1 MHSSLTF
8 RRRLNALALSLA
20 VAGLGAA
27 SNAFAEPVSVSRAT
41 EMRADRFVDAAVVGN
56 LAAGQ
61 KVESLKTEAGWVQ
74 VQAGAVKG
82 WVRAMAVQGS
92 GAAVATVARVES
104 GRSGTG
110 NVLSTTGIRSVPRAS
125 RHALLVGE
133 ADEAARALAAD
144 LGVAGGNLNQ
154 IEPRANALRE
164 ALRALG
170 ERVRPG
176 DRLLLQLTG
185 APAAAA
191 GGNACGNGWR
201 TADGSALP
209 WSELAGLVAPLA
221 ARLDKLVVFTN
232 LQAAPDCAQA
242 QTRELA
248 AALAKAEVAQA
259 NLVVLGAA
267 SRPGATATPVA
278 AWRECLAGGA
288 VDTDGNGALNVNEVT
303 RCAQDRL
310 GAGGQIAAAG
320 NTAFTPGAAAGQR
333 PAAATGPRPSDL
345 LAQIHA
351 QRDGV
356 RALSVQ
362 AEPRSLRID
371 KDPLRLIITS
381 PRDGY
386 LYIALAGSDGQSLYL
401 LYPNAVDTDN
411 HVKANTSLILP
422 RPHWRVVAGGPAGTD
437 TLLVMVADQPRD
449 LRQLAGQAVG
459 PFVKPLLNGE
469 GQSQLQWL
477 LGQSENSDQAAC
489 QQGGKSRN
497 ADLVRACSDAFAS
510 LLVQVEERAE

>member
-1 MHSSLTF
+1 MHPSHSI
-8 RRRLNALALSLA
+8 RRRLNALALPLLLA
-20 VAGLGAA
+20 SQVTAW
-27 SNAFAEPVSVSRAT
+27 AEPVSVTRAT
-41 EMRADRFVDAAVVGN
+41 EMRADRFVDAAVVAT
-56 LAAGQ
+56 LASGQ
-61 KVESLKTEAGWVQ
+61 KVESLKSEAGWVQ
-74 VQAGAVKG
+74 VQAGSQRG
-82 WVRAMAVQGS
+82 WVRAMALQGGS
-92 GAAVATVARVES
+92 GAAMATVSRVES
-104 GRSGTG
+104 GRSGAN

-125 RHALLVGE
+125 RHALLVGDAGE
-133 ADEAARALAAD
+133 AGRSLAAD

-154 IEPRANALRE
+154 IEPRAEALRE

-176 DRLLLQLTG
+176 DRLLLQITG
-185 APAAAA
+185 APATAA
-191 GGNACGNGWR
+191 GSNTCGNGWR

-221 ARLDKLVVFTN
+221 ARLDKLVVFAN
-232 LQAAPDCAQA
+232 LEAAPECAQA
-242 QTRELA
+242 QTREFA
-248 AALAKAEVAQA
+248 SALEKAEVAQA

-267 SRPGATATPVA
+267 WRAGGAATPVA
-278 AWRECLAGGA
+278 AWRECLAGSA
-288 VDTDGNGALNVNEVT
+288 VDTDGNGALNVGEVT
-303 RCAQDRL
+303 RCAQERL
-310 GAGGQIAAAG
+310 GSGGQIAAAG

-333 PAAATGPRPSDL
+333 PASAAATGPRPSEL

-362 AEPRSLRID
+362 AEPRTLRID

-381 PRDGY
+381 PRSGY

-411 HVKANTSLILP
+411 AIKANTSVILP

-477 LGQSENSDQAAC
+477 LGQSENADQAAC
-489 QQGGKSRN
+489 QQGGKARS
-497 ADLVRACSDAFAS
+497 ADLVRACSDSFAS
-510 LLVQVEERAE
+510 LLLQVEERAE